1 MRQLHEHFLNELI
14 SGRLASLLEYIKGDA
29 ELDIQIRK
37 NYINV
42 YYKGGNI
49 LKINS
54 PKSFDFDKM
63 YFNDYRTISSTEAK
77 KSFDLIH
84 KYKEQQKS
92 LKSLLP
98 HNPQEYIKQAKK
110 AMDKWDVALKDVV
123 QHNEKKE
130 QQAIA
135 IANRADTDYVV
146 LDLEYAVSKQSEF
159 AYDGGDDK
167 KVPRFD
173 IIAIRNGRL
182 FVIELKKGLGATY
195 GKSGIESHMKCY
207 NHTIGREYKHF
218 VKEMQALLKQK
229 QELGLLD
236 KTLTIEDTKPEFIF
250 AFADKKDKDDF
261 EEFAK
266 RCFDVGYEG
275 NFIYIGN
282 DHKLTAKKSRK
293 YYYYYAERRKQKA
306 LYNDKFWGNTPNG
319 GHWTIFKNGRKIKV
333 VENLPY
339 ILHQNYSKEN
349 LCVDIREDAI
359 LYFKQNKIS
368 WWRQQ
373 EDNYSPT
380 GHLVSSQIHCL
391 NHLMAIQR
399 DKKAVLAIIKSQC
412 PTIVDV
418 LPSPIDSNVEVR
430 DGKLHRFNSY
440 ITFEFTCDNRNLL
453 HESGDKRGKKC
464 TSVDALVYA
473 KDKNKGNVLIPIEWK
488 YTESYE
494 KTPKE
499 RAHQESVKR
508 YVDLAN
514 LKSSNLK
521 EWILDYEWNPLYEF
535 ARQELLMEQI
545 IKEKPLCGFGFEKK
559 PLEANDF
566 IHIIVRPDENA
577 EIREDIA
584 AFRKTIV
591 EKSKFIE
598 VDPQMLLA
606 PLQQFEEYSDLL
618 TYLQTRYWKK

>member
-1 MRQLHEHFLNELI
+1 MRQLREHFLNELI

-54 PKSFDFDKM
+54 PKSFYFDKM

-84 KYKEQQKS
+84 EYKEQQKS

-146 LDLEYAVSKQSEF
+146 LDLEYAVSKQSKFKYNGE
-159 AYDGGDDK
+159 DDK

-182 FVIELKKGLGATY
+182 FVIELKKGLGATP
-195 GKSGIESHMKCY
+195 GKSGIKSHMECY
-207 NHTIGREYKHF
+207 NHTIGRDDEHFF

-261 EEFAK
+261 EEFAE
-266 RCFDVGYEG
+266 RCFNVGYKG

-282 DHKLTAKKSRK
+282 NHKLTAKMSRRK
-293 YYYYYAERRKQKA
+293 YYYAERRKQEA
-306 LYNDKFWGNTPNG
+306 LYNNKFWGSTPNG
-319 GHWTIFKNGRKIKV
+319 GHWTIFKNGKKIKV
-333 VENLPY
+333 VKNLPY

-349 LCVDIREDAI
+349 LYVDIREDAL

-399 DKKAVLAIIKSQC
+399 DKKAVMAMIKAIC
-412 PTIVDV
+412 PTITDIY
-418 LPSPIDSNVEVR
+418 PSPIDSNVEIK

-521 EWILDYEWNPLYEF
+521 EWILDYEWDPLYEF
-535 ARQELLMEQI
+535 ARQELLMERI
-545 IKEKPLCGFGFEKK
+545 IAKKPLCGFGNKK
-559 PLEANDF
+559 KALEANDF
-566 IHIIVRPDENA
+566 IHVVVRPNENA
-577 EIREDIA
+577 EIIEDIA

-598 VDPQMLLA
+598 VDPQTLLA